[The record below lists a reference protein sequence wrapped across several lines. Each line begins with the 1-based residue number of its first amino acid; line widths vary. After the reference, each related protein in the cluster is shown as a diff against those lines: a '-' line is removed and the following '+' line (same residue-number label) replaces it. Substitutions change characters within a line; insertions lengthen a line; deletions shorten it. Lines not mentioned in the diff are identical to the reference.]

1 LIGSRSYESLPG
13 FAKGFTAAILPF
25 KVNRLTENVNPIK
38 LREYLAAGLPVV
50 STALPEVKQYDGV
63 VRIGHSREE
72 FVAQLEAAVLD
83 TSPSAVRKR
92 MDAVS
97 HESWEARVEHIS
109 RLIAESKASV
119 APRK

>member
-1 LIGSRSYESLPG
+1 M
-13 FAKGFTAAILPF
+13 LPF

-63 VRIGHSREE
+63 VGIGHTCDE
-72 FVAQLEAAVLD
+72 FVAQLEAAVLN
-83 TSPSAVRKR
+83 TGPSAVRKR

-97 HESWEARVEHIS
+97 HESWEAKVEHIS
-109 RLIAESKASV
+109 RLIEQTRPKSGC
-119 APRK
+119 